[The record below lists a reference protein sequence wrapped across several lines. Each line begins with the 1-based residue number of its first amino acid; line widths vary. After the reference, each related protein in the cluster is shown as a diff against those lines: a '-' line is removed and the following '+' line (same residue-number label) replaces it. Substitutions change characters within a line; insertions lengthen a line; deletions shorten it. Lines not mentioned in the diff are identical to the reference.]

1 MTSRTTYVA
10 RTPDV
15 TDFPASSFIP
25 TPLPSG
31 STSEL
36 NVVNARWKELL
47 SQASEIVASNA
58 GLLLVAA
65 SQLFFSLMNL
75 AVKKLNT
82 IDPPVPALE
91 VLWFPHG

>member
-15 TDFPASSFIP
+15 ADFATSSFVP
-25 TPLPSG
+25 TPLPSV
-31 STSEL
+31 STSGL
-36 NVVNARWKELL
+36 RVVNTRWKELL

-65 SQLFFSLMNL
+65 SQFFFSLMNL

-82 IDPPVPALE
+82 IDPPVAALE
-91 VLWFPHG
+91 VPSFPHG